1 VTGVRFALRSA
12 LILAGV
18 EALSPVAHAGAWALP
33 EGEERWFA
41 SVSRESGDF
50 GQAWRTDSYSE
61 LGLGDGWAVNGKLES
76 EIRVG
81 TTYDDRSGV
90 RLGVQRAF
98 PIGERGSISIQTS
111 LLAGESLDGPECLGS
126 GYEARAAIGTSFS
139 MLGREGFVNVEAGR
153 RVRDDC
159 ERNIFEVATGLE
171 LAPSWKLGLK
181 AWQDGSGAASSAKL
195 SFRPPLTLVC
205 VRSVLA
211 GGRKSPGT
219 SAKKGGWSPP
229 VPASEGCAASFS
241 PG

>member
-1 VTGVRFALRSA
+1 MTGVRFALRSA

-18 EALSPVAHAGAWALP
+18 EALSPVAHAGAWSLP

-61 LGLGDGWAVNGKLES
+61 LGIGDGWAVNGKLES
-76 EIRVG
+76 EIRIG

-98 PIGERGSISIQTS
+98 PIGERGSVSIQAS
-111 LLAGESLDGPECLGS
+111 LLAGESLDGPECLGG
-126 GYEARAAIGTSFS
+126 GYEVRAAIGTSFS

-195 SFRPPLTLVC
+195 EFLTSFDLGLCAVGVGWREEISGNFSEKGWV
-205 VRSVLA
+205 V
-211 GGRKSPGT
+211 
-219 SAKKGGWSPP
+219 SAS
-229 VPASEGCAASFS
+229 SRF
-241 PG
+241 